1 MRLAAYRRLATVTR
15 LDEVDDIAAEWLD
28 RYGPIP
34 EPADMLLQ
42 LARLRVLALD
52 AGIEEITAVKGPGF
66 GGPDAVAR
74 IRPVTLKAS
83 KEVRLGRVHPKTKY
97 DADIGLL
104 ALAVSS
110 REQAAPEVIAAL
122 TDLGVFPEPDV
133 SEPEATAAASA

>member
-1 MRLAAYRRLATVTR
+1 MTPEEENQISELIEKR
-15 LDEVDDIAAEWLD
+15 LDESITET
-28 RYGPIP
+28 
-34 EPADMLLQ
+34 E
-42 LARLRVLALD
+42 
-52 AGIEEITAVKGPGF
+52 AGELET
-66 GGPDAVAR
+66 
-74 IRPVTLKAS
+74 TLKAS